1 MGNISANRLGGLG
14 LIIGPGLATL
24 LFLIIF
30 VVLGDAGSAE
40 PTDFTDFT
48 RQSKFEGFLGLL
60 PGVSLI
66 FFLYGLMVL
75 GNDIKENGKNEA
87 LFRLGLLGAIFGI
100 LGIVVAI
107 SLGAGVNLESSSII
121 VTDGYESILNLVAG
135 SIQSYMGL
143 LWAIGITLIALSVSS
158 NRDGLHRIFALI
170 VALLAAINIVV
181 GFVNLLDAS
190 SWEATFILTPI
201 SYVVFSIWSITLGL
215 NLFKKA

>member
-107 SLGAGVNLESSSII
+107 SLGAGVNL
-121 VTDGYESILNLVAG
+121 
-135 SIQSYMGL
+135 
-143 LWAIGITLIALSVSS
+143 
-158 NRDGLHRIFALI
+158 
-170 VALLAAINIVV
+170 
-181 GFVNLLDAS
+181 
-190 SWEATFILTPI
+190 
-201 SYVVFSIWSITLGL
+201 
-215 NLFKKA
+215 

>member
-1 MGNISANRLGGLG
+1 
-14 LIIGPGLATL
+14 
-24 LFLIIF
+24 
-30 VVLGDAGSAE
+30 
-40 PTDFTDFT
+40 
-48 RQSKFEGFLGLL
+48 
-60 PGVSLI
+60 
-66 FFLYGLMVL
+66 MVL

-107 SLGAGVNLESSSII
+107 SLGAGVNLESSSIT

>member
-30 VVLGDAGSAE
+30 VALGDAGSAE

-107 SLGAGVNLESSSII
+107 SLGAGVNHESSTIT
-121 VTDGYESILNLVAG
+121 VTDGYE
-135 SIQSYMGL
+135 
-143 LWAIGITLIALSVSS
+143 
-158 NRDGLHRIFALI
+158 
-170 VALLAAINIVV
+170 
-181 GFVNLLDAS
+181 
-190 SWEATFILTPI
+190 
-201 SYVVFSIWSITLGL
+201 
-215 NLFKKA
+215 

>member
-1 MGNISANRLGGLG
+1 M
-14 LIIGPGLATL
+14 
-24 LFLIIF
+24 
-30 VVLGDAGSAE
+30 
-40 PTDFTDFT
+40 
-48 RQSKFEGFLGLL
+48 
-60 PGVSLI
+60 
-66 FFLYGLMVL
+66 
-75 GNDIKENGKNEA
+75 
-87 LFRLGLLGAIFGI
+87 
-100 LGIVVAI
+100 
-107 SLGAGVNLESSSII
+107 
-121 VTDGYESILNLVAG
+121 TDGFESILNLVAG